1 MREAGT
7 VPSEHALER
16 LGAVRGFVFD
26 MDGTLVLGDRRNRG
40 LVPLPGALELTRRL
54 TDLGVPFAV
63 VTNGTTRPPRTY
75 ASVLR
80 DLGFAVA
87 DDAVIT
93 PASSAAA
100 VFNRR
105 DHRSALVLGGAGLV
119 QPLEEAGVDV
129 VPLEATVD
137 VDGVVAGWY
146 PEFGMPGIEAAC
158 HAVWG
163 GARLYSCSQSLFFA
177 TADGRQM
184 GTSRVISAAI
194 TGTTGCDVEVVG
206 KPAEH
211 ALHLAADRCG
221 VEVADLAV
229 VGDDPELEVPMAHAG
244 GALAIAVDTGIGDA
258 GAYGDLPPERQ
269 PHVHVSGVADLL
281 SLHRRVSA
289 G

>member
-1 MREAGT
+1 MPEAGP
-7 VPSEHALER
+7 VARERALER
-16 LGAVRGFVFD
+16 LAAARGFVFD

-40 LVPLPGALELTRRL
+40 LAPLPGALEMTRRL

-75 ASVLR
+75 ASTLR

-87 DDAVIT
+87 DDAVVT

-100 VFNRR
+100 VFGRR
-105 DHRSALVLGGAGLV
+105 GHRSALVLGGAGLFL
-119 QPLEEAGVDV
+119 PLEEAGVEV
-129 VPLEATVD
+129 VPLDAAAP
-137 VDGVVAGWY
+137 VDGVVVGWY
-146 PEFGMPGIEAAC
+146 PDFGMRGIEAAC
-158 HAVWG
+158 HAVWA

-194 TGTTGCDVEVVG
+194 TGTTGCTVEVVG
-206 KPAEH
+206 KPALH
-211 ALHLAADRCG
+211 VLHLVADRFG
-221 VEVADLAV
+221 VDLTDLAV
-229 VGDDPELEVPMAHAG
+229 VGDDPDLEVPMAHDG

-258 GAYGDLPPERQ
+258 GAYDRLPPEQR
-269 PHVHVSGVADLL
+269 PHLHVPGVADLL
-281 SLHRRVSA
+281 RLHSEVTA